1 MSLLNYID
9 GRWEAPAIEMDE
21 SVRDASTGE
30 VLFWQRSSTA
40 DQIERALKA
49 ADAAHASGVW
59 MAMSPQA
66 RADKLNAIADEM
78 LGRDHAIAVAD
89 ARATGVIVA
98 LTDKFAQ
105 ICAGAFR
112 QAAELCLNPP
122 QPTPREG
129 SYGPLAI
136 ERLPLGPAAIIAPW
150 NAPSGIAAHK
160 AASALAAGCP
170 VLLKPSEWAP
180 MSAQLM
186 TEAAAS
192 VGLPNG
198 LWQLLHGDGAVGAA
212 LTSDTRVRAVS
223 FTGGL
228 QGGRAV
234 AAACADGIK
243 PAQLELGGNNPLV
256 VLKDADLDA
265 AADGVVTALITLN
278 GQWCRALGRLLVHQT
293 VCDALL
299 DRVRERLAT
308 VRLGNAM
315 DAESQMGPLVSQR
328 HHALVQTHVAQLL
341 AQGGQVL
348 TSTAVPDLPGW
359 FVAPT
364 LVTGLDPE
372 QTLEEIFG
380 PVATVHCFESD
391 DEAVHLANQT
401 PFGLAA
407 YVFGEENHAWSI
419 ANRLRAG
426 LIKLNAVSMLNLH
439 PQAPRP
445 AWGLS
450 GLGDEGTVETFEFF
464 RGTRV
469 IGVAGRTAV
478 ASDTVAEAQAG

>member
-1 MSLLNYID
+1 MSLLNYTD
-9 GRWEAPAIEMDE
+9 GRWEAPAIEGAE

-30 VLFWQRSSTA
+30 VLFRQRSSA
-40 DQIERALKA
+40 PDQIERALA
-49 ADAAHASGVW
+49 VADAAHASGQW
-59 MAMSPQA
+59 MALSPRS
-66 RADKLNAIADEM
+66 RAEILNAIADEM
-78 LGRDHAIAVAD
+78 LGRDEAIAAAD

-122 QPTPREG
+122 QPIPRDG
-129 SYGPLAI
+129 PFGPLAI

-192 VGLPNG
+192 VGLPEG
-198 LWQLLHGDGAVGAA
+198 MWQLLHGDGVVGEA
-212 LTSDTRVRAVS
+212 LTRDARVRAVS

-256 VLKDADLDA
+256 VLEDANLDQ

-278 GQWCRALGRLLVHQT
+278 GQWCRALGRLLVHST
-293 VCDALL
+293 VCDELL
-299 DRVRERLAT
+299 DRVYQRLVS

-315 DAESQMGPLVSQR
+315 NPESQMGPLVSQR
-328 HHALVQTHVAQLL
+328 HHALVITHLQRLL
-341 AQGGQVL
+341 SQGGAAL
-348 TSTAVPDLPGW
+348 TATAVPNLPGW

-372 QTLEEIFG
+372 QTLEEVFG
-380 PVATVHCFESD
+380 PIATVHTFDAD

-407 YVFGEENHAWSI
+407 YVFGEEDHAWSV
-419 ANRLRAG
+419 ANQLRAG

-469 IGVAGRTAV
+469 IGVAGRAAAV
-478 ASDTVAEAQAG
+478 VAEARTA